1 MSQNNDGII
10 INPEVI
16 ISTVQCL
23 GGMSLNVQG
32 HWSWICEDA
41 VEWRKMQVILPN
53 ILSFSATLKE
63 E

>member
-41 VEWRKMQVILPN
+41 VEWRKM
-53 ILSFSATLKE
+53 
-63 E
+63 